1 MASLG
6 TSTILGNRIV
16 PGGNVTGFTNMEY
29 GMSGK
34 YLELLKEIAPRMA
47 RAAFCAAANRC

>member
-1 MASLG
+1 
-6 TSTILGNRIV
+6 
-16 PGGNVTGFTNMEY
+16 MEY
-29 GMSGK
+29 GMSSK